1 MNMETTLNMNTLHF
15 FKQLRHAAS
24 GLVVSGLISTAALA
38 QTPLPNS
45 DASTAAFVA
54 LCQNRA
60 DVDAQ
65 NFCFGF
71 GEGVYQ
77 SFIMQRGP
85 KAKPSICLPKGVSR
99 DAVLAEFLLWVQAHP
114 QYNADYAAKT
124 ILRFLGNR
132 YPCTKTQ

>member
-1 MNMETTLNMNTLHF
+1 MNTFLF
-15 FKQLRHAAS
+15 FQYLRRVALLSLAS
-24 GLVVSGLISTAALA
+24 SAIATSALA

-60 DVDAQ
+60 DVEAQ

-77 SFIMQRGP
+77 SFVMQRSAS
-85 KAKPSICLPKGVSR
+85 AKSTICVPKGMSR
-99 DAVLAEFLLWVQAHP
+99 DAVLSEFLVWTQARP
-114 QYNADYAAKT
+114 QYNGDYAAKT
-124 ILRFLGNR
+124 IIRFLSSR
-132 YPCTKTQ
+132 YPCAKTP

>member
-1 MNMETTLNMNTLHF
+1 MNTLPF
-15 FKQLRHAAS
+15 FQYLQRATVLIAAS
-24 GLVVSGLISTAALA
+24 GAIATGALA

-60 DVDAQ
+60 DVEAQ

-77 SFIMQRGP
+77 SFVMQRIP
-85 KAKPSICLPKGVSR
+85 NAKPTICVPKGMSR
-99 DAVLAEFLLWVQAHP
+99 DTVLSDFLVWTQARP
-114 QYNADYAAKT
+114 QYNGDYAAKT
-124 ILRFLGNR
+124 IIRFLGSR
-132 YPCTKTQ
+132 YPCAKTP

>member
-1 MNMETTLNMNTLHF
+1 MKTFHF
-15 FKQLRHAAS
+15 FQYLRRVTLLFVAS
-24 GLVVSGLISTAALA
+24 GAITTGVLA

-60 DVDAQ
+60 DIEAQ

-77 SFIMQRGP
+77 SFVMQRSP
-85 KAKPSICLPKGVSR
+85 NTKSTICVPKGMSR
-99 DAVLAEFLLWVQAHP
+99 DAVLSDFLVWMQARP
-114 QYNADYAAKT
+114 QYNGDYAAKT
-124 ILRFLGNR
+124 IIRFLSSR
-132 YPCTKTQ
+132 YPCAKAQ

>member
-1 MNMETTLNMNTLHF
+1 MKTLHF
-15 FKQLRHAAS
+15 FQHLRRVALFFVAS
-24 GLVVSGLISTAALA
+24 GAVATGVLA

-60 DVDAQ
+60 DVEAQ

-77 SFIMQRGP
+77 SLVMQRSP
-85 KAKPSICLPKGVSR
+85 NAKSTICIPKGISR
-99 DAVLAEFLLWVQAHP
+99 DVVLSDFLVWMQARP
-114 QYNADYAAKT
+114 QYNGDYAAKT
-124 ILRFLGNR
+124 IIRFLTSR
-132 YPCTKTQ
+132 YPCAKTP

>member
-1 MNMETTLNMNTLHF
+1 MNTLHF
-15 FKQLRHAAS
+15 FHFLRRVVVFFLAS
-24 GLVVSGLISTAALA
+24 GAITTGVLA

-60 DVDAQ
+60 DVEAQ

-77 SFIMQRGP
+77 SFVMQRSP
-85 KAKPSICLPKGVSR
+85 NTKPTICVPKGMSR
-99 DAVLAEFLLWVQAHP
+99 DTVLSEFLVWTQARP
-114 QYNADYAAKT
+114 QYNGDYAAKT
-124 ILRFLGNR
+124 IIRFLSSR
-132 YPCTKTQ
+132 YPCAKTK

>member
-1 MNMETTLNMNTLHF
+1 MNTLHF
-15 FKQLRHAAS
+15 FHFLRRVAVFFLA
-24 GLVVSGLISTAALA
+24 GGAITTGVLA

-60 DVDAQ
+60 DVEAQ

-77 SFIMQRGP
+77 SFVMQRSSN
-85 KAKPSICLPKGVSR
+85 AKPTICVPKGMSR
-99 DAVLAEFLLWVQAHP
+99 DTVLSEFLVWTQARP
-114 QYNADYAAKT
+114 QYNGDYAAKT
-124 ILRFLGNR
+124 IIRFLSSR
-132 YPCTKTQ
+132 YPCAKTK

>member
-1 MNMETTLNMNTLHF
+1 MNTLPF
-15 FKQLRHAAS
+15 FQYLQRATALIVAS
-24 GLVVSGLISTAALA
+24 GAIATGSLA

-60 DVDAQ
+60 DVEAQ

-77 SFIMQRGP
+77 SFMMQRSP
-85 KAKPSICLPKGVSR
+85 NAKPTICVPKGMSR
-99 DAVLAEFLLWVQAHP
+99 DTVLSDFLVWTQARL
-114 QYNADYAAKT
+114 QYNGDYAAKT
-124 ILRFLGNR
+124 IIRFLSSR
-132 YPCTKTQ
+132 YPCAKTP

>member
-1 MNMETTLNMNTLHF
+1 MKTLSFTQSLRRAAMF
-15 FKQLRHAAS
+15 FAATS
-24 GLVVSGLISTAALA
+24 VISTGVFA

-60 DVDAQ
+60 DVEAQ

-77 SFIMQRGP
+77 SFVMQRSSN
-85 KAKPSICLPKGVSR
+85 AKPTICMPKGVSR
-99 DAVLAEFLLWVQAHP
+99 DTVLSDFLVWTQARP
-114 QYNADYAAKT
+114 QYNGDYAAKT
-124 ILRFLGNR
+124 IIRFLSSR
-132 YPCTKTQ
+132 YPCAKTL

>member
-1 MNMETTLNMNTLHF
+1 MNTLHF
-15 FKQLRHAAS
+15 LRYLRRATILFVASAAITT
-24 GLVVSGLISTAALA
+24 GVLA

-60 DVDAQ
+60 DVEAQ

-77 SFIMQRGP
+77 SFVMQRSP
-85 KAKPSICLPKGVSR
+85 NAKPTICVPKGMSR
-99 DAVLAEFLLWVQAHP
+99 DTVLSEFLVWTQARP
-114 QYNADYAAKT
+114 QYNGDFAAKT
-124 ILRFLGNR
+124 IIRFLSSR
-132 YPCTKTQ
+132 YPCAKAQ

>member
-1 MNMETTLNMNTLHF
+1 MNTLHF
-15 FKQLRHAAS
+15 FQPLRRAILLFVAS
-24 GLVVSGLISTAALA
+24 GAITTGVLA

-60 DVDAQ
+60 DVEAQ

-77 SFIMQRGP
+77 SFVMQRSP
-85 KAKPSICLPKGVSR
+85 NARPTICVPKGMSR
-99 DAVLAEFLLWVQAHP
+99 DTVLSEFLVWTQARP
-114 QYNADYAAKT
+114 QYNGDYAAKT
-124 ILRFLGNR
+124 IIRFLSSR
-132 YPCTKTQ
+132 YPCAQTK

>member
-1 MNMETTLNMNTLHF
+1 MKILHF
-15 FKQLRHAAS
+15 LQSLRRATLLFVAS
-24 GLVVSGLISTAALA
+24 GAFATGVLA

-60 DVDAQ
+60 DVEAQ

-77 SFIMQRGP
+77 SFVMQRSP
-85 KAKPSICLPKGVSR
+85 SAKPTICIPKGISR
-99 DAVLAEFLLWVQAHP
+99 DTVLSEFLVWTQASP
-114 QYNADYAAKT
+114 QYNGDYAAKT
-124 ILRFLGNR
+124 IIRFLSSR
-132 YPCTKTQ
+132 YPCAKTP

>member
-1 MNMETTLNMNTLHF
+1 MNIFHF
-15 FKQLRHAAS
+15 FHYLRRATVLFAAS
-24 GLVVSGLISTAALA
+24 SAITTSALA

-60 DVDAQ
+60 DIEAQ

-77 SFIMQRGP
+77 SFVMQRGP
-85 KAKPSICLPKGVSR
+85 NSKPTICMPQTVSR
-99 DAVLAEFLLWVQAHP
+99 DIALSDFLVWTQARP
-114 QYNADYAAKT
+114 QYNGDYAAKT
-124 ILRFLGNR
+124 IIRFLSSR
-132 YPCTKTQ
+132 YPCAKTK

>member
-1 MNMETTLNMNTLHF
+1 MKTLHF
-15 FKQLRHAAS
+15 FQSLRRAILLFVA
-24 GLVVSGLISTAALA
+24 GGVITTGVLA

-60 DVDAQ
+60 DVEAQ

-77 SFIMQRGP
+77 SFVMQRSP
-85 KAKPSICLPKGVSR
+85 NAKPTICIPKGMSR
-99 DAVLAEFLLWVQAHP
+99 DTVLSEFLVWTQARP
-114 QYNADYAAKT
+114 QYNGDYAAKT
-124 ILRFLGNR
+124 IIRFLGSR
-132 YPCTKTQ
+132 YPCAKTP

>member
-1 MNMETTLNMNTLHF
+1 MNTLHF
-15 FKQLRHAAS
+15 FQHLRRVALFFVTS
-24 GLVVSGLISTAALA
+24 GAIATGVLA

-60 DVDAQ
+60 DVEAQ

-77 SFIMQRGP
+77 SFVMQRSP
-85 KAKPSICLPKGVSR
+85 NAKSAVCIPKGVSR
-99 DAVLAEFLLWVQAHP
+99 DAVLSDFLVWTQARP
-114 QYNADYAAKT
+114 QYNGDYAAKT
-124 ILRFLGNR
+124 IIRFLTSR
-132 YPCTKTQ
+132 YPCAKTP

>member
-1 MNMETTLNMNTLHF
+1 MNTFHF
-15 FKQLRHAAS
+15 SKYLQRSALLFVAS
-24 GLVVSGLISTAALA
+24 SAIATGVLA

-60 DVDAQ
+60 DVEAQ

-77 SFIMQRGP
+77 SFVMQRSP
-85 KAKPSICLPKGVSR
+85 NTRSTICVPKGMSR
-99 DAVLAEFLLWVQAHP
+99 DTVLSEFLVWMQVRP
-114 QYNADYAAKT
+114 QYNGDYAAKT
-124 ILRFLGNR
+124 IIRFLSSR
-132 YPCTKTQ
+132 YPCAKAQ

>member
-1 MNMETTLNMNTLHF
+1 MNILHF
-15 FKQLRHAAS
+15 FQYLRRIVLFFAAS
-24 GLVVSGLISTAALA
+24 GAIATGALA

-60 DVDAQ
+60 DIEAQ

-77 SFIMQRGP
+77 SFVMQRSP
-85 KAKPSICLPKGVSR
+85 NAKPTICVPKGMSR
-99 DAVLAEFLLWVQAHP
+99 DSVLSDFLVWTQARP
-114 QYNADYAAKT
+114 QYNGDYAAKT
-124 ILRFLGNR
+124 IVRFLSSR
-132 YPCTKTQ
+132 VPCAKAQ

>member
-1 MNMETTLNMNTLHF
+1 MKTLSFTQSLRRAAMF
-15 FKQLRHAAS
+15 FVATS
-24 GLVVSGLISTAALA
+24 VIITGVFA

-60 DVDAQ
+60 DVEAQ

-77 SFIMQRGP
+77 SFVMQRGP
-85 KAKPSICLPKGVSR
+85 NAKPTICVPKGISR
-99 DAVLAEFLLWVQAHP
+99 DTVLSEFLVWTQARP
-114 QYNADYAAKT
+114 QDNGDYAAKT
-124 ILRFLGNR
+124 IVRFLSSR
-132 YPCTKTQ
+132 YPCAKTQ

>member
-1 MNMETTLNMNTLHF
+1 MNTLHF
-15 FKQLRHAAS
+15 FQPLQRATLLFLAS
-24 GLVVSGLISTAALA
+24 GAITTSALA

-60 DVDAQ
+60 DVEAQ

-77 SFIMQRGP
+77 SFVLQRGP
-85 KAKPSICLPKGVSR
+85 NSKPTICVPKGVSR
-99 DAVLAEFLLWVQAHP
+99 DAVLSEFLVWTQARP
-114 QYNADYAAKT
+114 QYNSDYAAKT
-124 ILRFLGNR
+124 ITRFLSSR
-132 YPCTKTQ
+132 YPCAKTK

>member
-1 MNMETTLNMNTLHF
+1 MNTLPF
-15 FKQLRHAAS
+15 FQYLQRATVLIAAS
-24 GLVVSGLISTAALA
+24 GAIATGALA

-60 DVDAQ
+60 DVEAQ

-77 SFIMQRGP
+77 SFMMQRSP
-85 KAKPSICLPKGVSR
+85 NAKPTICVPKGMSR
-99 DAVLAEFLLWVQAHP
+99 DTVLSDFLVWTQARP
-114 QYNADYAAKT
+114 QYNGDYAAKT
-124 ILRFLGNR
+124 IIRFLSSR
-132 YPCTKTQ
+132 YPCAKTP

>member
-1 MNMETTLNMNTLHF
+1 MNTLYFSQYLRRAALF
-15 FKQLRHAAS
+15 FMAS
-24 GLVVSGLISTAALA
+24 SAIATSALA

-60 DVDAQ
+60 DMEAQ

-77 SFIMQRGP
+77 SFVMQRSSN
-85 KAKPSICLPKGVSR
+85 AKPTICVPKGMSR
-99 DAVLAEFLLWVQAHP
+99 DAVLSEFLVWTQARP
-114 QYNADYAAKT
+114 QYNGDYAAKT
-124 ILRFLGNR
+124 IIRFLSGR
-132 YPCTKTQ
+132 YPCAKTQ

>member
-1 MNMETTLNMNTLHF
+1 MNTFHF
-15 FKQLRHAAS
+15 SQYLRRVALL
-24 GLVVSGLISTAALA
+24 LVTSSAIATGALA

-60 DVDAQ
+60 DVEAQ

-77 SFIMQRGP
+77 SFVMQRSAS
-85 KAKPSICLPKGVSR
+85 AKPTICVPKGMSR
-99 DAVLAEFLLWVQAHP
+99 DAVLSEFLVWTQARP
-114 QYNADYAAKT
+114 QYSGDYAAKT
-124 ILRFLGNR
+124 IIRFLSSR
-132 YPCTKTQ
+132 YPCAKTP

>member
-1 MNMETTLNMNTLHF
+1 MNTLHF
-15 FKQLRHAAS
+15 SQCLRRVAMFFLAS
-24 GLVVSGLISTAALA
+24 GAISTGVFA

-60 DVDAQ
+60 DVEAQ

-77 SFIMQRGP
+77 SFVMQRSP
-85 KAKPSICLPKGVSR
+85 NAKPTICVPKGMSR
-99 DAVLAEFLLWVQAHP
+99 DTVLSEFLVWTQARP
-114 QYNADYAAKT
+114 QYNGDYAAKT
-124 ILRFLGNR
+124 IIRFLSSR
-132 YPCTKTQ
+132 YPCVKTK

>member
-1 MNMETTLNMNTLHF
+1 MNTLHLFQSLRRAALF
-15 FKQLRHAAS
+15 FAAT
-24 GLVVSGLISTAALA
+24 GAISTGVLA

-60 DVDAQ
+60 DVEAQ

-77 SFIMQRGP
+77 SFVMQRSP
-85 KAKPSICLPKGVSR
+85 NAKPTICVPKGMSR
-99 DAVLAEFLLWVQAHP
+99 DTVLSEFLVWTQARP
-114 QYNADYAAKT
+114 QYNGDYAAKT
-124 ILRFLGNR
+124 IIRFLSSR
-132 YPCTKTQ
+132 YPCAKTK

>member
-1 MNMETTLNMNTLHF
+1 MKTLSFTQSLRRAAMF
-15 FKQLRHAAS
+15 FAATS
-24 GLVVSGLISTAALA
+24 VISTGVFA

-60 DVDAQ
+60 DVEAQ

-77 SFIMQRGP
+77 SFVMQRGP
-85 KAKPSICLPKGVSR
+85 NAKPTICIPKGMSR
-99 DAVLAEFLLWVQAHP
+99 DTVLSEFLVWTQARP
-114 QYNADYAAKT
+114 QHNGDYAAKT
-124 ILRFLGNR
+124 IIRFLSSR
-132 YPCTKTQ
+132 YPCTKAQ

>member
-1 MNMETTLNMNTLHF
+1 MNTLPF
-15 FKQLRHAAS
+15 FQYLQRATVLIAAS
-24 GLVVSGLISTAALA
+24 GAIATGALA

-60 DVDAQ
+60 DVEAQ

-77 SFIMQRGP
+77 SFVMQRSP
-85 KAKPSICLPKGVSR
+85 NAKPTICVPKGMSR
-99 DAVLAEFLLWVQAHP
+99 DTVFSDFLVWTQARP
-114 QYNADYAAKT
+114 QYNGDYAAKT
-124 ILRFLGNR
+124 IIRFLSSR
-132 YPCTKTQ
+132 YPCAKTP

>member
-1 MNMETTLNMNTLHF
+1 MNTLHLFHYLRRVTLF
-15 FKQLRHAAS
+15 FVAS
-24 GLVVSGLISTAALA
+24 SAITAGALA

-60 DVDAQ
+60 DIEAQ

-77 SFIMQRGP
+77 SFVMQRSP
-85 KAKPSICLPKGVSR
+85 NAKPTICIPKGMSR
-99 DAVLAEFLLWVQAHP
+99 DTVLSEFLVWTQARP
-114 QYNADYAAKT
+114 QYNGDYAAKT
-124 ILRFLGNR
+124 IIRFLSSR
-132 YPCTKTQ
+132 YPCAKTQ

>member
-1 MNMETTLNMNTLHF
+1 MKTLSFTQSLRRAAMF
-15 FKQLRHAAS
+15 FAATS
-24 GLVVSGLISTAALA
+24 VISTGVFA

-60 DVDAQ
+60 DVEAQ

-77 SFIMQRGP
+77 AHVMQRGP
-85 KAKPSICLPKGVSR
+85 NAKSMICVPKGISR
-99 DAVLAEFLLWVQAHP
+99 DTVLSEFLVWTQARP
-114 QYNADYAAKT
+114 QYNGDYAAKT
-124 ILRFLGNR
+124 ITRFLSSR
-132 YPCTKTQ
+132 YPCAKTK